1 MHFLMTSAWDYRA
14 HRAYLRA
21 GAKQGIPLDQPTRPD
36 TYLDDQSGRRYVVL
50 YSQRG
55 LLSIFRVTTSGTLK
69 RLKRYPAA
77 LRSLY
82 D

>member
-1 MHFLMTSAWDYRA
+1 MHFLMTSAWDDRA
-14 HRAYLRA
+14 LRAYFRA
-21 GAKQGIPLDQPTRPD
+21 GSKQGIALAQPARPD
-36 TYLDDQSGRRYVVL
+36 TYLDDQSGRRYVVV
-50 YSQRG
+50 YNQRG
-55 LLSIFRVTTSGTLK
+55 LLSVFRVTTDDTLK